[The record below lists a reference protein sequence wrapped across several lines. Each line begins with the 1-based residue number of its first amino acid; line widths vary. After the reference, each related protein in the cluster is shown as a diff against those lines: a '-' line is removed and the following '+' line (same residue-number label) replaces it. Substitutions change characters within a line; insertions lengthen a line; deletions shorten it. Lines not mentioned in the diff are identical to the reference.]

1 MAFIGMRHVVVAKVA
16 SHTDGSEPT
25 YTAGMVAGKA
35 ISGNLTITRN
45 NNPLRAD
52 DDIAENDNG
61 ITDMTL
67 DLGTDDLLEDVQ
79 AYMGMLKSKTTGTGD
94 DAVELVDEIIE
105 KINEQYNGTFTDA
118 DRVVVSAM
126 KDKLMADEKLQSM
139 AKTSDP
145 QIFNDSV
152 FPKFFNL
159 IAQDCYTESQDAF
172 TSLFAD
178 QAKYNAVMHALSS
191 VIYRDMRKTV

>member
-52 DDIAENDNG
+52 DDIAESDNG

-67 DLGTDDLLEDVQ
+67 DIGTDDLLEDVQ

-94 DAVELVDEIIE
+94 DAVTTYYDTSAPAEDVGVGYIRVRRKNRNTVYQAIWAYSGVFGINNESAQTKGQSIEWQTPVANGQFKGLLVDDS
-105 KINEQYNGTFTDA
+105 GDLTFRKRRNFDSYA
-118 DRVVVSAM
+118 AAEAYLDGLAGISA
-126 KDKLMADEKLQSM
+126 
-139 AKTSDP
+139 
-145 QIFNDSV
+145 
-152 FPKFFNL
+152 
-159 IAQDCYTESQDAF
+159 
-172 TSLFAD
+172 
-178 QAKYNAVMHALSS
+178 
-191 VIYRDMRKTV
+191 

>member
-94 DAVELVDEIIE
+94 DAITTYYDTSASAEDVGIGYIRVRRKNHQTVYQAIWAYSGVFGINNESAQTKGQSIEWQTPVANGQFKGLLVDDS
-105 KINEQYNGTFTDA
+105 GDLTFRKRRNFDSYA
-118 DRVVVSAM
+118 AAEAYLDGLAGISA
-126 KDKLMADEKLQSM
+126 
-139 AKTSDP
+139 
-145 QIFNDSV
+145 
-152 FPKFFNL
+152 
-159 IAQDCYTESQDAF
+159 
-172 TSLFAD
+172 
-178 QAKYNAVMHALSS
+178 
-191 VIYRDMRKTV
+191 